1 MDIKK
6 LNFKQPKY
14 IIPLIA
20 LPFIIFFGWQASQF
34 MKTGKK
40 DEKPKEELSISLGDA
55 QDSIMSKNDAYD
67 SFFTK
72 KDDRTMLDGLDKEND
87 SLNQYSDN
95 LGYKEKR
102 YIDSLKAVR
111 GEEMRRNENEMN
123 RSYYK
128 SQNNAGRTS
137 TQNDDRDYQR
147 SVELIRTLN
156 SGGSST
162 SNNNNNNNNNN
173 SVKSSASS
181 QYGNSNQNIRK
192 DDNDDPVKTLRK
204 QMLMMDSLEKARNPE
219 YQSKLAAE
227 ERLKKNKEKLDAFLN
242 STLTVSKSGVN
253 SSFNSVFKE
262 KENSF
267 VKAVLDE
274 SINGYLG
281 SRIRFR
287 LLEDIYV
294 GKHKVSKGALIYGQ
308 ISGFTL
314 QRVNLNIVS
323 ILNNGEILPI
333 NLSVYDTDGI
343 QGMYV
348 PQSEFREMMRQM
360 GTNSVQGTQ
369 MDMSSQNFFTS
380 IASNLFRSAS
390 QSISNL
396 IRKNK
401 AKLKYNSYIY
411 LINDKELKKN
421 ENTY

>member
-40 DEKPKEELSISLGDA
+40 DEKPKEELSLSLGDA

-111 GEEMRRNENEMN
+111 SEEMRRNENEMN

-156 SGGSST
+156 GESSGKSA
-162 SNNNNNNNNNN
+162 SNNNRSDNGRA
-173 SVKSSASS
+173 SASS

-192 DDNDDPVKTLRK
+192 EDNDDPVKTLRK

-227 ERLKKNKEKLDAFLN
+227 ERLKKNKEKLDTFLN

-262 KENSF
+262 KENNF

-314 QRVNLNIVS
+314 QRVNLNVVS

-380 IASNLFRSAS
+380 IASSLFRSAS

>member
-1 MDIKK
+1 MKK

-20 LPFIIFFGWQASQF
+20 LPFIIFFGWQSSQF

-40 DEKPKEELSISLGDA
+40 EEKPKEELSLSLGDA

-128 SQNNAGRTS
+128 SQNNGSRTS
-137 TQNDDRDYQR
+137 ADDRDYQR
-147 SVELIRTLN
+147 SVDLIRTLN
-156 SGGSST
+156 GGGSST
-162 SNNNNNNNNNN
+162 SNNRDYE
-173 SVKSSASS
+173 KPATPS
-181 QYGNSNQNIRK
+181 QYGNSRK
-192 DDNDDPVKTLRK
+192 EDTDDPVKTLRK

-262 KENSF
+262 KENNF

-308 ISGFTL
+308 ISGFTF
-314 QRVNLNIVS
+314 QRVNLNVVS

-380 IASNLFRSAS
+380 IASSLFRSAS

>member
-1 MDIKK
+1 MKK

-40 DEKPKEELSISLGDA
+40 DEKPKEELSLSLGDA

-111 GEEMRRNENEMN
+111 SEEMRRNENEMN

-156 SGGSST
+156 GESSGKSA
-162 SNNNNNNNNNN
+162 SNNNRSDNGRA
-173 SVKSSASS
+173 SASS

-192 DDNDDPVKTLRK
+192 EDNDDPVKTLRK

-262 KENSF
+262 KENNF

-314 QRVNLNIVS
+314 QRVNLNVVS

-380 IASNLFRSAS
+380 IASSLFRSAS

>member
-162 SNNNNNNNNNN
+162 SNNNNNNNNN

>member
-40 DEKPKEELSISLGDA
+40 DEKPKEELSLSLGDA

-128 SQNNAGRTS
+128 SQNNGSRTS
-137 TQNDDRDYQR
+137 ADDRDYQR
-147 SVELIRTLN
+147 SVDLIRTLN
-156 SGGSST
+156 GGGSST
-162 SNNNNNNNNNN
+162 SNNRDHENP
-173 SVKSSASS
+173 ATPS
-181 QYGNSNQNIRK
+181 QYGNSRK
-192 DDNDDPVKTLRK
+192 EDTDDPVKTLRK

-262 KENSF
+262 KENNF

-314 QRVNLNIVS
+314 QRVNLNVVS

-380 IASNLFRSAS
+380 IASSLFRSAS

>member
-1 MDIKK
+1 MKK

-40 DEKPKEELSISLGDA
+40 EEKPKEELSLSLGDA

-128 SQNNAGRTS
+128 SQNNGSRTS
-137 TQNDDRDYQR
+137 ADDRDYQR
-147 SVELIRTLN
+147 SVDLIRTLN
-156 SGGSST
+156 GESSGKPT
-162 SNNNNNNNNNN
+162 SNNSRSENG
-173 SVKSSASS
+173 KASTPS
-181 QYGNSNQNIRK
+181 QYGNSRK
-192 DDNDDPVKTLRK
+192 EDTDDPVKTLRK

-262 KENSF
+262 KENNF

-294 GKHKVSKGALIYGQ
+294 GKNKVSKGALIYGQ

-314 QRVNLNIVS
+314 QRVNLNVVS

-380 IASNLFRSAS
+380 IASSLFRSAS